1 MRNMTQNSPHL
12 LSTTAGVSGRNLT
25 LPPQDFIRCDI
36 GRKGHLDEY
45 EAMILMEDREIVITA
60 PELREMIQSADLI
73 CSHKLI
79 FIEWCCA
86 YFKKSYKG
94 LPQYENQDARN
105 AAISAA
111 KIASDAAKKLEE
123 DIISPKQRESL
134 KHNNELKCWLKN
146 SN

>member
-79 FIEWCCA
+79 FIEAHTLRNPTRDCHSMKIKMPEMQQ
-86 YFKKSYKG
+86 Y
-94 LPQYENQDARN
+94 LPLRLLAMPLR
-105 AAISAA
+105 S
-111 KIASDAAKKLEE
+111 
-123 DIISPKQRESL
+123 
-134 KHNNELKCWLKN
+134 
-146 SN
+146 

>member
-1 MRNMTQNSPHL
+1 MSNFEYGLSVDSEKYLTPSSAANFYSNLSLEEQKELFL
-12 LSTTAGVSGRNLT
+12 LKYNDVSRDDVSVMLK
-25 LPPQDFIRCDI
+25 DFIRCDI

-60 PELREMIQSADLI
+60 PELREMIQSADLT

-94 LPQYENQDARN
+94 LPQ
-105 AAISAA
+105 S
-111 KIASDAAKKLEE
+111 
-123 DIISPKQRESL
+123 
-134 KHNNELKCWLKN
+134 
-146 SN
+146 